1 MDYRDSKSLF
11 RFSAPTACFQ
21 LFREPP
27 ARLNARNIEN
37 RLIRLLA
44 RRAKSRDEPIP
55 SLHPLDFPR
64 RFFNFPFSLPT
75 PRLSR
80 SFNLIKIK
88 FPSYPSSDSCRYSWL
103 DERIEVQI
111 FGTRWGKIN
120 NFMYKCTGCM
130 FGENL
135 TNFEMETLLFHD
147 IFNRDIRFHI
157 IILVQIFDRALYY
170 RFKSRQG
177 RRDKPYHFHSRRN
190 NAPFTRVNPER
201 HNSFQ
206 PAFMVGVKNKSARVW
221 IRWGL
226 CACDPPQEGDLF
238 FFFLKPARAWSSSMI
253 LARTRMLLAGI
264 GVRRA

>member
-1 MDYRDSKSLF
+1 
-11 RFSAPTACFQ
+11 
-21 LFREPP
+21 
-27 ARLNARNIEN
+27 
-37 RLIRLLA
+37 
-44 RRAKSRDEPIP
+44 
-55 SLHPLDFPR
+55 
-64 RFFNFPFSLPT
+64 
-75 PRLSR
+75 
-80 SFNLIKIK
+80 
-88 FPSYPSSDSCRYSWL
+88 
-103 DERIEVQI
+103 
-111 FGTRWGKIN
+111 
-120 NFMYKCTGCM
+120 M

-221 IRWGL
+221 IR
-226 CACDPPQEGDLF
+226 
-238 FFFLKPARAWSSSMI
+238 
-253 LARTRMLLAGI
+253 
-264 GVRRA
+264 